1 MARRARHPG
10 PSGTSLL
17 RAAPATL
24 LFLAAAI
31 FAACSQQP
39 APAPA
44 RDVPVSVDRIA
55 IDAQGVPVVVL
66 EEEGGPRWLPIWIG
80 SAEARSIALQIEE
93 KTSPRPNSHDLAR
106 AMIRGLDASVERVVV
121 TELRAGTYYAVL
133 EVAIGDRV
141 VEIDARPSDSIA
153 IALRDGAPIFVRAKL
168 FEATGSSDSAEG
180 EAREREI

>member
-1 MARRARHPG
+1 MARRARHPS

-17 RAAPATL
+17 LAAPVAL
-24 LFLAAAI
+24 LAAC
-31 FAACSQQP
+31 FTSACSQQAEP
-39 APAPA
+39 APL
-44 RDVPVSVDRIA
+44 RDVPVSVDRVA
-55 IDAQGVPVVVL
+55 IDDQGVPVVVL

-93 KTSPRPNSHDLAR
+93 RPSPRPNSHDLAR

-168 FEATGSSDSAEG
+168 FELSGSSEFSEKRSPG
-180 EAREREI
+180 REI

>member
-1 MARRARHPG
+1 MARCSRHPG

-17 RAAPATL
+17 LANRATL
-24 LFLAAAI
+24 LAAC
-31 FAACSQQP
+31 FTAACSQEP
-39 APAPA
+39 EPPLL

-55 IDAQGVPVVVL
+55 IDDQGVPVVVL

-80 SAEARSIALQIEE
+80 SAEARSIALEIEE
-93 KTSPRPNSHDLAR
+93 RTSPRPNSHDLAR

-168 FEATGSSDSAEG
+168 FELTGSSDSAED
-180 EAREREI
+180 EAPGREI

>member
-10 PSGTSLL
+10 RSGTSLL
-17 RAAPATL
+17 LAALTTL
-24 LFLAAAI
+24 LAAC
-31 FAACSQQP
+31 FTAACSREP
-39 APAPA
+39 GPPPP

-55 IDAQGVPVVVL
+55 IDDQGVPVVVL

-80 SAEARSIALQIEE
+80 SAEARSIALEIEE
-93 KTSPRPNSHDLAR
+93 RTSPRPNSHDLAR

-168 FEATGSSDSAEG
+168 FELTGSSDSAEKRVPG
-180 EAREREI
+180 REI